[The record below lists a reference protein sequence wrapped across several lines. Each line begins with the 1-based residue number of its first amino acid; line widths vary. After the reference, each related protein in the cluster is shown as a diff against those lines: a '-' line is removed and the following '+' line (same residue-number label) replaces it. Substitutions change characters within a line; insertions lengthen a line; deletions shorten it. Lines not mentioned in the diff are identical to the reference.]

1 MKITKQN
8 IQSLATQAVK
18 DQYAVEIDKV
28 IYLEQVID
36 NGGFYISLTDDWQ
49 QWDQCIEWLEEVM

>member
-1 MKITKQN
+1 ITKQN

-36 NGGFYISLTDDWQ
+36 NGGF
-49 QWDQCIEWLEEVM
+49 